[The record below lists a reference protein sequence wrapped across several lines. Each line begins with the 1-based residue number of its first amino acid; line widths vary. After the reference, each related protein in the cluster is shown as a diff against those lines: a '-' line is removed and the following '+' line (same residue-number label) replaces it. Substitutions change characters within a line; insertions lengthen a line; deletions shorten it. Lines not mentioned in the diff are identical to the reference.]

1 MEYDMTNREKQ
12 IAATTAKALAKMD
25 EHEHIYLDGV
35 FVNRQSPLIVLC
47 EKHDVVHTTTF
58 WNYNR
63 SRTGLPCCGNAQK
76 SEKLTGREFSP
87 ETIEKMRVANNQR
100 PFRGGAPRR
109 DREKPPN
116 RNWTKLIYA
125 NFNNTCAITGIT
137 LQKEEGKPGN
147 LVAHHLYNLTVFPHL
162 ATIPENGIL
171 MTAELH
177 SAFHKRYGYKGNT
190 LSQFKLFLLDLVGGL
205 GEEKKEL
212 TLISSQANLKK
223 LEGSET
229 RAYDR
234 DKVMKLYKRLEEIDK
249 FLVTI
254 KTVT

>member
-1 MEYDMTNREKQ
+1 MTNRQKQ
-12 IAATTAKALAKMD
+12 IAATTAKAFEKMD
-25 EHEHIYLDGV
+25 EQEHTYISGV
-35 FVNRQSPLIVLC
+35 FVNRESPLI
-47 EKHDVVHTTTF
+47 
-58 WNYNR
+58 
-63 SRTGLPCCGNAQK
+63 
-76 SEKLTGREFSP
+76 
-87 ETIEKMRVANNQR
+87 
-100 PFRGGAPRR
+100 
-109 DREKPPN
+109 
-116 RNWTKLIYA
+116 
-125 NFNNTCAITGIT
+125 NTCAITGIT

-177 SAFHKRYGYKGNT
+177 SAFHKRYGYKENT

-234 DKVMKLYKRLEEIDK
+234 NKVMKLYKRLEEIDK